1 MAEVL
6 DWRSARLADK
16 LMTLDREQFA
26 VEFLRRNPAYVEDYN
41 TTQALIAAG
50 DVPADAG
57 LAAPEPAGRL
67 TDQPTA
73 GPAAPRRAH
82 PQEAVPW
89 PHAT

>member
-1 MAEVL
+1 MVEVL

-26 VEFLRRNPAYVEDYN
+26 VEFLRCNPAYVEDYN

-57 LAAPEPAGRL
+57 LAQLA
-67 TDQPTA
+67 
-73 GPAAPRRAH
+73 RRWGLSF
-82 PQEAVPW
+82 PPS
-89 PHAT
+89 T

>member
-50 DVPADAG
+50 TSPPMRVWRSLRAAG
-57 LAAPEPAGRL
+57 G
-67 TDQPTA
+67 
-73 GPAAPRRAH
+73 
-82 PQEAVPW
+82 
-89 PHAT
+89 

>member
-1 MAEVL
+1 MVEVL

-57 LAAPEPAGRL
+57 LAQL
-67 TDQPTA
+67 
-73 GPAAPRRAH
+73 AH
-82 PQEAVPW
+82 RWGLSFPPS
-89 PHAT
+89 T

>member
-1 MAEVL
+1 MAEAL

-57 LAAPEPAGRL
+57 LAQLA
-67 TDQPTA
+67 
-73 GPAAPRRAH
+73 RRWGLSF
-82 PQEAVPW
+82 PPS
-89 PHAT
+89 T

>member
-1 MAEVL
+1 MAEVQ

-57 LAAPEPAGRL
+57 LAQLA
-67 TDQPTA
+67 
-73 GPAAPRRAH
+73 RRWGLSF
-82 PQEAVPW
+82 PPS
-89 PHAT
+89 T

>member
-1 MAEVL
+1 MVEVL

-50 DVPADAG
+50 NVPADAG
-57 LAAPEPAGRL
+57 LAQLA
-67 TDQPTA
+67 
-73 GPAAPRRAH
+73 RRWGLSF
-82 PQEAVPW
+82 PPS
-89 PHAT
+89 T

>member
-6 DWRSARLADK
+6 DWRSAQLADK

-50 DVPADAG
+50 DVSADAG
-57 LAAPEPAGRL
+57 LAQLA
-67 TDQPTA
+67 
-73 GPAAPRRAH
+73 RRWGLSF
-82 PQEAVPW
+82 PPS
-89 PHAT
+89 T

>member
-26 VEFLRRNPAYVEDYN
+26 VEFLRRNPAYVEDYI

-57 LAAPEPAGRL
+57 LAQLA
-67 TDQPTA
+67 
-73 GPAAPRRAH
+73 RRWGLSF
-82 PQEAVPW
+82 PPS
-89 PHAT
+89 T

>member
-16 LMTLDREQFA
+16 LMTLDREQLA

-57 LAAPEPAGRL
+57 LAQLA
-67 TDQPTA
+67 
-73 GPAAPRRAH
+73 RRWGLSF
-82 PQEAVPW
+82 PPS
-89 PHAT
+89 T

>member
-26 VEFLRRNPAYVEDYN
+26 VEFLRRNPKYVQDYN
-41 TTQALIAAG
+41 TTHALIAAG

-57 LAAPEPAGRL
+57 LAQLA
-67 TDQPTA
+67 
-73 GPAAPRRAH
+73 RRWGLSF
-82 PQEAVPW
+82 PPS
-89 PHAT
+89 T

>member
-6 DWRSARLADK
+6 DWRSAQLADK

-57 LAAPEPAGRL
+57 LAQLARRWGL
-67 TDQPTA
+67 TFPPST
-73 GPAAPRRAH
+73 
-82 PQEAVPW
+82 
-89 PHAT
+89 

>member
-1 MAEVL
+1 MVEVL

-57 LAAPEPAGRL
+57 LAQLA
-67 TDQPTA
+67 
-73 GPAAPRRAH
+73 RRWGLSF
-82 PQEAVPW
+82 PPS
-89 PHAT
+89 T

>member
-26 VEFLRRNPAYVEDYN
+26 VEFLRRNPNYVQDYN

-57 LAAPEPAGRL
+57 LAQLA
-67 TDQPTA
+67 
-73 GPAAPRRAH
+73 RRWGCSF
-82 PQEAVPW
+82 PPS
-89 PHAT
+89 T

>member
-6 DWRSARLADK
+6 DWRSAQLADK

-57 LAAPEPAGRL
+57 LAQLA
-67 TDQPTA
+67 
-73 GPAAPRRAH
+73 RRWGLSF
-82 PQEAVPW
+82 PPS
-89 PHAT
+89 T

>member
-1 MAEVL
+1 MVEVL

-57 LAAPEPAGRL
+57 LAQLA
-67 TDQPTA
+67 
-73 GPAAPRRAH
+73 RRWGLSFS
-82 PQEAVPW
+82 PS
-89 PHAT
+89 T

>member
-6 DWRSARLADK
+6 DWRSAWLADK

-57 LAAPEPAGRL
+57 LAQLA
-67 TDQPTA
+67 
-73 GPAAPRRAH
+73 RRWGLSF
-82 PQEAVPW
+82 PPS
-89 PHAT
+89 T

>member
-16 LMTLDREQFA
+16 RMTLDREQFA

-57 LAAPEPAGRL
+57 LAQLA
-67 TDQPTA
+67 
-73 GPAAPRRAH
+73 RRWGLSF
-82 PQEAVPW
+82 PPS
-89 PHAT
+89 T

>member
-50 DVPADAG
+50 DVTADAG
-57 LAAPEPAGRL
+57 LAQLA
-67 TDQPTA
+67 
-73 GPAAPRRAH
+73 RRWGLSF
-82 PQEAVPW
+82 PPS
-89 PHAT
+89 T

>member
-26 VEFLRRNPAYVEDYN
+26 VEFLRRNPKYVQDYD

-57 LAAPEPAGRL
+57 LAQLA
-67 TDQPTA
+67 
-73 GPAAPRRAH
+73 RRWGLSF
-82 PQEAVPW
+82 PPS
-89 PHAT
+89 T

>member
-50 DVPADAG
+50 DVSADAG
-57 LAAPEPAGRL
+57 LAQLA
-67 TDQPTA
+67 
-73 GPAAPRRAH
+73 RRWGLSF
-82 PQEAVPW
+82 PPS
-89 PHAT
+89 T

>member
-57 LAAPEPAGRL
+57 LAQLA
-67 TDQPTA
+67 
-73 GPAAPRRAH
+73 RRWGLSF
-82 PQEAVPW
+82 PPS
-89 PHAT
+89 T

>member
-1 MAEVL
+1 MVEVL
-6 DWRSARLADK
+6 DWRSVRLADK

-57 LAAPEPAGRL
+57 LAQLA
-67 TDQPTA
+67 
-73 GPAAPRRAH
+73 RRWGLSF
-82 PQEAVPW
+82 PPS
-89 PHAT
+89 T

>member
-6 DWRSARLADK
+6 DWRSAQLADK

-50 DVPADAG
+50 NVPADAG
-57 LAAPEPAGRL
+57 LAQLA
-67 TDQPTA
+67 
-73 GPAAPRRAH
+73 RRWGLSF
-82 PQEAVPW
+82 PPS
-89 PHAT
+89 T

>member
-16 LMTLDREQFA
+16 LMTFDREQFA

-57 LAAPEPAGRL
+57 LAQLA
-67 TDQPTA
+67 
-73 GPAAPRRAH
+73 RRWGLSF
-82 PQEAVPW
+82 PPS
-89 PHAT
+89 T

>member
-57 LAAPEPAGRL
+57 LAKLA
-67 TDQPTA
+67 
-73 GPAAPRRAH
+73 RRWGLSF
-82 PQEAVPW
+82 PPS
-89 PHAT
+89 T

>member
-57 LAAPEPAGRL
+57 LAQLARRWGL
-67 TDQPTA
+67 TFPPST
-73 GPAAPRRAH
+73 
-82 PQEAVPW
+82 
-89 PHAT
+89 

>member
-50 DVPADAG
+50 NVPADAG
-57 LAAPEPAGRL
+57 LAQLA
-67 TDQPTA
+67 
-73 GPAAPRRAH
+73 RRWGLSF
-82 PQEAVPW
+82 PPS
-89 PHAT
+89 T

>member
-57 LAAPEPAGRL
+57 LAQLA
-67 TDQPTA
+67 
-73 GPAAPRRAH
+73 RRWGSSF
-82 PQEAVPW
+82 PPS
-89 PHAT
+89 T